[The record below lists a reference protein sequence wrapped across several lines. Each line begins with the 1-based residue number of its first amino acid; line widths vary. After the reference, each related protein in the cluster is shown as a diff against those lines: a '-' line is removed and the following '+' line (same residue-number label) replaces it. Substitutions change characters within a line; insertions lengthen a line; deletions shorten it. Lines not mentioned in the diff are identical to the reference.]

1 MGAWREGPV
10 TAEVIRKLQ
19 SLQLGKLWY
28 SAFCTGQ
35 SLGKQLESRGSF
47 MWWGI
52 NMQSSYQMET
62 CEREQSL

>member
-1 MGAWREGPV
+1 M

-52 NMQSSYQMET
+52 NMQSSLTRWKRVKES
-62 CEREQSL
+62 SLCK